1 MSLIEWS
8 DTFSTGIQYL
18 DHEHERL
25 IEVLNTLCDD
35 VCRQGAEP
43 KVTDGF
49 EALYRMVAAHFS
61 LEEKLMRDHGFDG
74 YEDHK
79 AEHERLL
86 HEINA
91 LRARHSDGDFDSVED
106 LLAARLKTW
115 FLDHFRSA
123 HARLETLRP

>member
-25 IEVLNTLCDD
+25 IEVLNDLCDD
-35 VCRQGAEP
+35 VCRKGTEP
-43 KVTDGF
+43 RVTDRF
-49 EALYRMVAAHFS
+49 EALHDMVAAHFS
-61 LEEKLMRDHGFDG
+61 LEEKLMRDHGFGG

-86 HEINA
+86 DEIRA
-91 LRARHSDGDFDSVED
+91 LSLRHQDGDFDSVED

-115 FLDHFRSA
+115 FLDHFRSS
-123 HARLETLRP
+123 HARLDTLRP